1 MFALSEA
8 AAAFL
13 SEKLAEAETPDDVVL
28 RLFFEIE
35 EKPVNGRK
43 QPSPVEGEE
52 QRVTLQV
59 DKVRPDDATFDHG
72 GKTVL
77 VVNEQISELL
87 ADKTLDVEDTD
98 EGPKLALL

>member
-13 SEKLAEAETPDDVVL
+13 SERLAEAEASDDVVV
-28 RLFFEIE
+28 RLFREIE

-43 QPSPVEGEE
+43 QPSQVKGEE
-52 QRVTLQV
+52 QRLALKL

-72 GKTVL
+72 GRTVL

-98 EGPKLALL
+98 EGQKLALL

>member
-13 SEKLAEAETPDDVVL
+13 SEELAEAEAPDDAVV
-28 RLFFEIE
+28 RLLIE
-35 EKPVNGRK
+35 EKPVDGRK

-52 QRVTLQV
+52 QRLTLQV
-59 DKVRPDDATFDHG
+59 DKVRPGDATFDHG
-72 GKTVL
+72 GRTVL

-87 ADKTLDVEDTD
+87 ADKTLDVKDTD

>member
-1 MFALSEA
+1 MVALSEA

-13 SEKLAEAETPDDVVL
+13 SERLAEAEAPDDVVV
-28 RLFFEIE
+28 RLFLKRE

-43 QPSPVEGEE
+43 QPSPVKGEE
-52 QRVTLQV
+52 QRVTVQM
-59 DKVRPDDATFDHG
+59 DRVRPDDATFDHG
-72 GKTVL
+72 GRTVL